1 MIIAIIPAR
10 KNSKRIKNKNIKKF
24 NDKSMIYWTI
34 SKLKKFKIIN
44 KILVTSDSDL
54 ILKKA
59 KKFKADECLKRPN
72 YLATGKATTKD
83 VIVHGIKYLKRKN
96 IFPSLILCVYPCTP
110 FLRLNDISK
119 AIKLVKQNKK
129 RFVSA
134 VTAYNH
140 PIQRSFNMTKNN
152 KIINQKKKN
161 IKTNTQ
167 KFKLNFYD
175 CGQFYLSAPETWSKQ
190 NHLENY
196 YGVKIP
202 SWRAIDIDNN
212 DDWKRAELLSK
223 II

>member
-83 VIVHGIKYLKRKN
+83 VIVHGIKYLKRKK
-96 IFPSLILCVYPCTP
+96 Y
-110 FLRLNDISK
+110 IS
-119 AIKLVKQNKK
+119 
-129 RFVSA
+129 
-134 VTAYNH
+134 
-140 PIQRSFNMTKNN
+140 
-152 KIINQKKKN
+152 
-161 IKTNTQ
+161 
-167 KFKLNFYD
+167 
-175 CGQFYLSAPETWSKQ
+175 
-190 NHLENY
+190 
-196 YGVKIP
+196 
-202 SWRAIDIDNN
+202 
-212 DDWKRAELLSK
+212 
-223 II
+223 